1 MDWTLLDL
9 FYKLNSFEYF
19 SQKYEVAEKGGE
31 DSGLYNL
38 GMITKYIA
46 QYHETA
52 NPILSGATFAKDLV
66 RKIFF
71 GSYMYSLFRLNET
84 EYEDSEDPF
93 PKGCVPFLTVHQ
105 SKGLE
110 FPVVVLGSVSHRS
123 KDARALDVLVRSMQQ
138 KMEIL
143 PTVCEPLDSMDTY
156 DTMRMFYVAL
166 SRAKNL
172 LVLSQF
178 KGQGQT
184 TYNPFRALIEQN
196 DFESVKKLDVKTLPE
211 SEDNSDRLPRVYTY
225 TADYLPYNNCP
236 RNYMVFH
243 KYGFVPSRSQT
254 MFFGSL
260 VHQTV
265 EDLQNFV
272 MEDH

>member
-1 MDWTLLDL
+1 M
-9 FYKLNSFEYF
+9 
-19 SQKYEVAEKGGE
+19 
-31 DSGLYNL
+31 
-38 GMITKYIA
+38 
-46 QYHETA
+46 
-52 NPILSGATFAKDLV
+52 
-66 RKIFF
+66 
-71 GSYMYSLFRLNET
+71 NET

-123 KDARALDVLVRSMQQ
+123 RGPRKLDVIVREMQ
-138 KMEIL
+138 ENLGIVSAL
-143 PTVCEPLDSMDTY
+143 SEPLDSMDDY

-172 LVLSQF
+172 LVISQF

-184 TYNPFRALIEQN
+184 TYAPF
-196 DFESVKKLDVKTLPE
+196 KTLFERGRLKSAEELNLEIIPK
-211 SEDNSDRLPRVYTY
+211 SERLSEMISREYTY

-260 VHQTV
+260 VHRTV
-265 EDLQNFV
+265 EDLQYAAR
-272 MEDH
+272 EAIR